1 MNNNKNFSEQQINN
15 LLSEASKVSGVD
27 KTTLQSAAQDGNVD
41 KMLSKLS
48 PAQAKSLQRILSD
61 KAATRELLSTPQ
73 AQKLLMKILGEKK

>member
-15 LLSEASKVSGVD
+15 LLSEAERVSGVD
-27 KTTLQSAAQDGNVD
+27 RSTLQNAAQGGDIE

-48 PAQAKSLQRILSD
+48 PAQARSLQKILSD
-61 KAATRELLSTPQ
+61 KNATKQLLSTPQ